1 MAELKARHAYGT
13 SANLQAALAAG
24 TIDVY
29 DILFLDGDTDPKI
42 GWVDK
47 NGNAVI
53 VSQDEYVQVVD
64 ALPEIGE
71 EGVIYVFGEE
81 GYVWSGTEF
90 VSLSKSVDLSALE
103 AEIATKADAD
113 EVDAKINKAAL
124 EDVDYEIFSKPEGT
138 IVDYREK
145 EIRIMCPSDT
155 QWELQNVGANGDPN
169 RYYVGF
175 KAYAPNDD
183 VVSFKEDLAKT
194 ISDET
199 MYLFENN
206 EFAGIDEFGRKY
218 SIVWLPAASYD
229 SAVQTWAYFGA
240 NSTADK
246 YTGWYYSVEWY
257 DANNE
262 IIASDCIRIN
272 LSNEECHTSIEP
284 FYVKS
289 AVESAK
295 SYTDEQIANVAGGIE
310 VVEF

>member
-24 TIDVY
+24 TIDAY

-47 NGNAVI
+47 NGNAVV
-53 VSQDEYVQVVD
+53 VSQDEYVQVVS
-64 ALPEIGE
+64 ALPESGE
-71 EGVIYVFGEE
+71 EGVIYIFGEE

-113 EVDAKINKAAL
+113 EVDAKINKASL
-124 EDVDYEIFSKPEGT
+124 KDVEYEVFSKPDDT

-155 QWELQNVGANGDPN
+155 QWALQNVGANGDPN

-199 MYLFENN
+199 MYLFEDN

-229 SAVQTWAYFGA
+229 SETQTWTYFGA
-240 NSTADK
+240 KSAAAK
-246 YTGWYYSVEWY
+246 FIGWYYSVEWY
-257 DANNE
+257 NADGD
-262 IIASDCIRIN
+262 IVASDCIRVN
-272 LSNEECHTSIEP
+272 LSNEECHNLLEP
-284 FYVKS
+284 FYVNN
-289 AVESAK
+289 AVESAN
-295 SYTDEQIANVAGGIE
+295 SYTDEQIAKVTGGIE